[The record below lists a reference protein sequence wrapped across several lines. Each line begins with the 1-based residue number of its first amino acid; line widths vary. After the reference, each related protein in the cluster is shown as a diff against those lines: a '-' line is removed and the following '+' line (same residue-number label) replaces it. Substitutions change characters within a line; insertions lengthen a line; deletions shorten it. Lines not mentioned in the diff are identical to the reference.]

1 MIKELDEKTM
11 KEIDHNV
18 ETREQIYLID
28 FLKNSEDENVRE
40 VVEQAIVVIKLIHGE
55 EIQQMLK
62 DYRNDLIK
70 REKDRL
76 AASEIER
83 IKADIERKKI
93 EKMLEKQNRRFY
105 ENPSWFDSTV
115 VDNYQ
120 PDWKSIMKEME
131 EYKKMI
137 KKGK

>member
-18 ETREQIYLID
+18 ETRVQIYLID

-83 IKADIERKKI
+83 IKADIA
-93 EKMLEKQNRRFY
+93 
-105 ENPSWFDSTV
+105 T
-115 VDNYQ
+115 
-120 PDWKSIMKEME
+120 
-131 EYKKMI
+131 
-137 KKGK
+137 